1 MDDIQ
6 SDPWDDDTFYV
17 QPRAFAAQMEQ
28 NVPKTKKVALNH
40 DKARVERESIVLVL
54 LMALLQVYSIP
65 ITLISELLFC
75 KQAFWNNLFQAQVVI
90 EISRRVD
97 KFRPIKL

>member
-1 MDDIQ
+1 MDGIQ
-6 SDPWDDDTFYV
+6 SDPRDDVAFYV

-28 NVPKTKKVALNH
+28 NVQKTKKVAFDH
-40 DKARVERESIVLVL
+40 VKARVERESIVLVL

-75 KQAFWNNLFQAQVVI
+75 KQAFRNNLFQAQVVI